1 MVKKEE
7 EHEHLGVLGYKV
19 RSSRSQEVAL
29 KLKQLEAMMGNV
41 QQDGLAHFAMD
52 TVHYQ
57 WNLMIGGVIRTTITT
72 TTASASRPVILVDT
86 QNNGV
91 HLVHSLMACAEAIK
105 NSKFTIAEA
114 LVKQIG
120 FLAVSQAGAMR
131 KVATYFANT
140 LVRWIYR
147 LRVNL
152 ANHTH

>member
-1 MVKKEE
+1 MMVKKEE

-52 TVHYQ
+52 T
-57 WNLMIGGVIRTTITT
+57 IGGVIRTTITT